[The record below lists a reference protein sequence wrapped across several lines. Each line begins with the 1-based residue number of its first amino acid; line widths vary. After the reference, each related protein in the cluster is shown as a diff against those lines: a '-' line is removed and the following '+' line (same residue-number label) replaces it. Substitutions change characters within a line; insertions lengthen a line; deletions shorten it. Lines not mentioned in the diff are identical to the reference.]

1 MASHVEPIEPSQER
15 RASPPW
21 FQYALVSFGAW
32 LALLLSALLLEGSA
46 FGNFVFH
53 HAATAYGYLA
63 LQLLAGAAALAA
75 CVMTLVRGS
84 TLQRVIVAVPT
95 LLLVLYA
102 LVAIGGPG

>member
-1 MASHVEPIEPSQER
+1 MASHVEPNVPSQGR
-15 RASPPW
+15 HAPRAW
-21 FQYALVSFGAW
+21 FRHALVLFGAW

-46 FGNFVFH
+46 FGSFVFH
-53 HAATAYGYLA
+53 HAATAFGYLA
-63 LQLLAGAAALAA
+63 LQLLTGAAALAA

-102 LVAIGGPG
+102 LVAISGPG